1 MAGIVTRT
9 LQPLLLLLQRTS
21 ISPISKQASCPW
33 LTKRRTSDV
42 MMDDKQ
48 AVKSTKRKA
57 KRLYIAVLI
66 CILVCTIGSA
76 GAAVTYQ
83 TYSSDYHREVSL
95 AQTAIQH
102 LRTGVTLL
110 EGLRSNPL
118 DALTDQKAQHE
129 FTSASSIFLQLDR
142 DLNALPKIS
151 MSIPVYGARLS
162 AASHVLPLAIEV
174 SQVGTI
180 ACNTLGLL
188 ISRLHDP
195 LKSGQGGL
203 TKADLTV
210 VDQNFQQIKAILN
223 LAIDQVNHL
232 QPADLQLDPRLGKLV
247 ATFHKDLPM
256 LQTWLGVAEKLLP
269 VVPTL
274 LGIGTPANYLI
285 EVLDS
290 TELRPGGG
298 FIGNYGTATFS
309 GGRLTAGHITDV
321 NLLDRPF
328 EHAGGRISYPA
339 AYSWFDI
346 APTWSFRD
354 SNLDADFP
362 TAARYGE
369 YTYKLEGGSVPFL
382 VVFAMIPGLLQHS

>member
-1 MAGIVTRT
+1 MQA
-9 LQPLLLLLQRTS
+9 LLLLLQRTS
-21 ISPISKQASCPW
+21 ISPISRLASCPW
-33 LTKRRTSDV
+33 LMKERTSSVKIDDKQAV
-42 MMDDKQ
+42 KVKMDDKQ

-180 ACNTLGLL
+180 ACNTL
-188 ISRLHDP
+188 
-195 LKSGQGGL
+195 
-203 TKADLTV
+203 
-210 VDQNFQQIKAILN
+210 
-223 LAIDQVNHL
+223 
-232 QPADLQLDPRLGKLV
+232 
-247 ATFHKDLPM
+247 
-256 LQTWLGVAEKLLP
+256 
-269 VVPTL
+269 
-274 LGIGTPANYLI
+274 
-285 EVLDS
+285 
-290 TELRPGGG
+290 
-298 FIGNYGTATFS
+298 
-309 GGRLTAGHITDV
+309 
-321 NLLDRPF
+321 
-328 EHAGGRISYPA
+328 
-339 AYSWFDI
+339 
-346 APTWSFRD
+346 
-354 SNLDADFP
+354 
-362 TAARYGE
+362 
-369 YTYKLEGGSVPFL
+369 
-382 VVFAMIPGLLQHS
+382 